1 MEMPSKAAIE
11 HHILDVSLSL
21 FTDRIAKEYFNSVPT
36 RYNAE
41 KDAEKKAKM
50 VTEASTI
57 IGMLSVL
64 VYKVYP
70 TSAEFKKA
78 IAEDSELSSN
88 FTMIQ
93 NWLDTHGGK
102 EKANRIYENIKDASL
117 VAALR
122 EATES
127 IPAGAI

>member
-1 MEMPSKAAIE
+1 MPSNAAIE
-11 HHILDVSLSL
+11 HHIMDVSLSL
-21 FTDRIAKEYFNSVPT
+21 FTDRIAKEYFNSVPS

-50 VTEASTI
+50 VAEASSI

-78 IAEDSELSSN
+78 ISADSELSSN

-93 NWLDTHGGK
+93 GWLDTHGGK
-102 EKANRIYENIKDASL
+102 EKADRIYENVKDRSL

-122 EATES
+122 EAAES
-127 IPAGAI
+127 IPAGAN